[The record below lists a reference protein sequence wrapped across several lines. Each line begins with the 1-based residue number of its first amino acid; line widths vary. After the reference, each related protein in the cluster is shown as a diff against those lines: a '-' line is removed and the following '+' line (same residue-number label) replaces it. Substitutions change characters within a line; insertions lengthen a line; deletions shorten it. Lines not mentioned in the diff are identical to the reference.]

1 MAGQSDV
8 NEVAEALRLSV
19 GLLSRRARQVHH
31 DGELSWPER
40 SALSRLDRD
49 GPTTSGALA
58 KLEQITPQ
66 SMGTTLGALEDRGLV
81 QRRADPVDRRR
92 VVLSL
97 TAAGVETVQH
107 RRSGRTE
114 LLAAALSEGFS
125 ADELALLEAA
135 APLIERLAH
144 RL

>member
-1 MAGQSDV
+1 
-8 NEVAEALRLSV
+8 
-19 GLLSRRARQVHH
+19 
-31 DGELSWPER
+31 
-40 SALSRLDRD
+40 
-49 GPTTSGALA
+49 
-58 KLEQITPQ
+58 
-66 SMGTTLGALEDRGLV
+66 V